1 VTVVGPSGHR
11 VVAGV
16 LVRGVEVLLGHRSPD
31 RRWYPD
37 VWDLPGG
44 HVEPGED
51 ERTALDRELGE
62 EVGVRPLQVDPAP
75 VLRIDDGQLHLALWV
90 VRAWDGEPRN
100 LQPHEHDELRW
111 VAAPEVHRLRLAHPS
126 YVDVVRQAV
135 RGAGS
140 AVPTDE

>member
-1 VTVVGPSGHR
+1 MTAPGPSRHH

-16 LVRGVEVLLGHRSPD
+16 LVRGAEVLLGHRSPD

-51 ERTALDRELGE
+51 EHEALARELRE
-62 EVGVRPLQVDPAP
+62 EVGVVPQRVDPAP
-75 VLRIDDGQLHLALWV
+75 VLRIEDGELHLALFV
-90 VRAWDGEPRN
+90 VRSWDGEPRD

-126 YVDVVRQAV
+126 YVDVVQQAV
-135 RGAGS
+135 SGAG
-140 AVPTDE
+140 